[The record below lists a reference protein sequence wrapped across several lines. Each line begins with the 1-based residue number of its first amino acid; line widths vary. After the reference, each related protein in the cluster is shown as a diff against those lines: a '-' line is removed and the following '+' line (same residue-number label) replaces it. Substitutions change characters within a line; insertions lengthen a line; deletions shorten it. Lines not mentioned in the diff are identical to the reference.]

1 MIAFQGLSKRYGTFD
16 AVHPLTLQVGK
27 GEVFGFL
34 GPNGAGKTTTIRML
48 MGILVP
54 SAGRVLVD
62 GLDCQRD
69 GAAVSARWAIC
80 PTIPSFTIIC
90 GAAKSCNSWPKCMVF
105 RVRKRPRAPRAC

>member
-54 SAGRVLVD
+54 SSGRVLVD
-62 GLDCQRD
+62 GLDCHRD
-69 GAAVSARWAIC
+69 GAAVKRKVCLLYTSPSPRDATLSRMPSSA
-80 PTIPSFTIIC
+80 
-90 GAAKSCNSWPKCMVF
+90 
-105 RVRKRPRAPRAC
+105 